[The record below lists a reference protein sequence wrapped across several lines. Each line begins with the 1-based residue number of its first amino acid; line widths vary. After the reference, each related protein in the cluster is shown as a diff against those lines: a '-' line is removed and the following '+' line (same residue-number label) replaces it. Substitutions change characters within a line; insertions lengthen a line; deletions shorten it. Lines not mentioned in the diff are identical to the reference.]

1 MKYRIA
7 TLTISQEQRLL
18 NSGGFLNALE
28 SRPNDQNLSN
38 KNLFHRMGYEPGARC
53 MDAYFLNSRE
63 NDMVRRIELA
73 AADSRR
79 DGETGI
85 DAEAD
90 GTEPAAFSPPISYT
104 VREAPP
110 LFTPLL
116 FAGADAVQALPAA
129 QSLPLY
135 HDTNLLVILDLSV
148 LRAVGS
154 SGREDLLRT
163 RLGPVQT
170 VLSNLLHAY
179 GMIGDMRV
187 AIAGFA
193 NGGCLHT
200 SWRPLAA
207 AIGSLDSLTSA
218 SLFNDSDPVEV
229 AQSAWQRGGS
239 FTDKARNIMYFLSE
253 SDPETG
259 NEIGVY
265 LSDAERQAWSD
276 FVAGGA
282 GASDRVISVGLH
294 HRHPVH

>member
-1 MKYRIA
+1 
-7 TLTISQEQRLL
+7 
-18 NSGGFLNALE
+18 
-28 SRPNDQNLSN
+28 
-38 KNLFHRMGYEPGARC
+38 
-53 MDAYFLNSRE
+53 MDAYFPNSRE
-63 NDMVRRIELA
+63 NDMVRRIGLTA
-73 AADSRR
+73 TDSRR
-79 DGETGI
+79 
-85 DAEAD
+85 EAD
-90 GTEPAAFSPPISYT
+90 TTAGSAADLAVAGSELVAFSPPPISYT

-110 LFTPLL
+110 LF
-116 FAGADAVQALPAA
+116 AGVDAVQALPGA

-148 LRAVGS
+148 LRSIGS

-163 RLGPVQT
+163 RLGPIQT

-200 SWRPLAA
+200 PWRPLAA
-207 AIGSLDSLTSA
+207 AIDSLDSLTSA
-218 SLFNDSDPVEV
+218 HLFNDSNPVEV

-253 SDPETG
+253 SDPEAG

-276 FVAGGA
+276 FVARGA
-282 GASDRVISVGLH
+282 GVSDRVISVGLH
-294 HRHPVH
+294 HRHPLH